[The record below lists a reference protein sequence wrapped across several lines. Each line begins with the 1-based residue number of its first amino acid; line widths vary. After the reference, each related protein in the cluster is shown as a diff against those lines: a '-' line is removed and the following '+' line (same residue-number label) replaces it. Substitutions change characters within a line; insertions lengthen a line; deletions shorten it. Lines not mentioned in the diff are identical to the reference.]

1 MAPRPFLRP
10 AVEFLSTP
18 SARRATISGAA
29 LGSPGRYFYP
39 RPPRG
44 GRRHADYTGPSPSS
58 ISIHALREEGDLMML
73 CSSISAI
80 LFLSTPSARRATK
93 DFTEMPQTL
102 AISIHALREEGDGP
116 WLQRQ
121 GAPGYFYP
129 RPPRGGRRRF
139 VIELDENDRFLSTPS
154 ARRATEMLPEEED
167 DHAISIHAL
176 REEGDRKKPVH
187 DKIAGRFLSTPS
199 ARRAT
204 DYRLVRLAKFDISI
218 HALREE
224 GDSKNRDKISI
235 FKQIIQHSA
244 RI

>member
-80 LFLSTPSARRATK
+80 LFLSTPSARRATARGYNVK
-93 DFTEMPQTL
+93 EHR
-102 AISIHALREEGDGP
+102 AISIHALREEGDAGLLLN
-116 WLQRQ
+116 WTKTTD
-121 GAPGYFYP
+121 FYP
-129 RPPRGGRRRF
+129 RPPRGGRRRCCQRKRTTM
-139 VIELDENDRFLSTPS
+139 RFLSTPS
-154 ARRATEMLPEEED
+154 ARRATEKSLCMTKLQED
-167 DHAISIHAL
+167 FYP
-176 REEGDRKKPVH
+176 RPPRG
-187 DKIAGRFLSTPS
+187 GRPTTGL
-199 ARRAT
+199 
-204 DYRLVRLAKFDISI
+204 
-218 HALREE
+218 
-224 GDSKNRDKISI
+224 
-235 FKQIIQHSA
+235 
-244 RI
+244 